1 MEISLA
7 VAIGFVVA
15 FSLASLIFHFEKKTL
30 RKNFEREAR
39 TYLAQAR
46 QEQSESDRILSAIDL
61 GIIYYDPQGQISIN
75 NQAAHDLLAQ
85 VPDNF
90 HAFLDTYGQSN
101 GMAAQIAL
109 GKSYSSALIPL
120 QDRMIYISIQAVGQ
134 SPSLAHVVLVRDA
147 TRQYQEEQQR
157 KEYVSNVSHEL
168 RTPLTTLKSYSESL
182 IDWGIA
188 EKQRS
193 QILKDV
199 QKIYDESTRMEQLI
213 EDLNLLSSLDE
224 ASIHRYMHI
233 ELLDIAGLVKN
244 LVDRMQGQAQ
254 ERDLEMHAYVVNQV
268 PRIYGD
274 RNQMERIVA
283 NLITNALKYSRDQ
296 GHVDVYI
303 GAIRDEVYVKIK
315 DDGIGIDK
323 DQQAKIFERFYR
335 VDDSRARQSGG
346 RGLGLAIVKELVDL
360 QQGAISLES
369 TLAVGS
375 EFTIMFPSE
384 KKILRQALYEFT
396 TDGHA
401 SNALT
406 EAAEEDLAEL
416 ARSCGL
422 VAKWN
427 GLQGPEHQ
435 RLLRAINDLT

>member
-1 MEISLA
+1 MEIFLA
-7 VAIGFVVA
+7 VAVTFLVA
-15 FSLASLIFHFEKKTL
+15 FLLAYLIFRHEKKTL
-30 RKNFEREAR
+30 RQNFEREAKA
-39 TYLAQAR
+39 YFAQAR

-61 GIIYYDPQGQISIN
+61 GIIYYDPQGAISIN
-75 NQAAHDLLAQ
+75 NQAAHDLLDQ

-90 HAFLDTYGQSN
+90 HSFLDTYGQSN

-109 GKSYSSALIPL
+109 GKAYASALLPIR
-120 QDRMIYISIQAVGQ
+120 DRMIYITVQVVGQ

-147 TRQYQEEQQR
+147 TRQYREEQQR

-168 RTPLTTLKSYSESL
+168 RTPLTTIKSYSESL
-182 IDWGIA
+182 IDWGIE
-188 EKQRS
+188 EKQRP

-199 QKIYDESTRMEQLI
+199 TKIYDESTRMEQLI

-233 ELLDIAGLVKN
+233 ELIDLATLVKN
-244 LVDRMQGQAQ
+244 LVERMQGQAQ
-254 ERDLEMHAYVVNQV
+254 ERKLEMQAYVVNQV
-268 PRIYGD
+268 PHIYGD

-283 NLITNALKYSRDQ
+283 NLITNAIKYSRES

-303 GAIRDEVYVKIK
+303 GSVRDEVYVKVK

-384 KKILRQALYEFT
+384 KKILRQALYELS
-396 TDGHA
+396 TDGRT

-406 EAAEEDLAEL
+406 EAAEEDLTEL
-416 ARSCGL
+416 AGRCGIM
-422 VAKWN
+422 AKWK
-427 GLQGPEHQ
+427 GLQTPEYQ
-435 RLLRAINDLT
+435 TLLRAIQDVR